1 MEKGEKRSI
10 VEYELVLRRGRRIL
24 FWAPFDSQFVCEL
37 LAHGKPLGIIKSGGE
52 PFGSPS
58 GLIESQLVFNDL
70 TTDFTVRV
78 GCGMD
83 VHVDATI
90 EDGVSLCVREVCP
103 GALCAHTDKGDRLH
117 HISTDAH

>member
-1 MEKGEKRSI
+1 MPRWRPRSCGVNTSMI
-10 VEYELVLRRGRRIL
+10 VLSHRRILYCPDGGMADAHASGACILTDVEVRVL

-70 TTDFTVRV
+70 TTDF
-78 GCGMD
+78 
-83 VHVDATI
+83 
-90 EDGVSLCVREVCP
+90 
-103 GALCAHTDKGDRLH
+103 
-117 HISTDAH
+117 